1 MKYRHGNT
9 PPRTQPTQEIQM
21 TTSRLPYI
29 FAIAITAVALLGALN
44 AAEARE
50 RHTTVT
56 GSNGKTA
63 SRDVARSGGD
73 VSSSTTGPNG
83 KTSSRQVDRSI
94 GGTQVTVT
102 GRNGQS
108 ATRSTTQTDTG
119 SSTTVTT
126 SGGKSA
132 TVDVTRQP

>member
-9 PPRTQPTQEIQM
+9 PPSTQPTLEIHM
-21 TTSRLPYI
+21 ATARLPYI
-29 FAIAITAVALLGALN
+29 FAIAITVIALLGVLN
-44 AAEARE
+44 AAQARE

-83 KTSSRQVDRSI
+83 KTSSRQVDRST
-94 GGTQVTVT
+94 GGTQATVT

-108 ATRSTTQTDTG
+108 ATRSTTKTDTG

-126 SGGKSA
+126 SGGKTA